1 MSKKNL
7 IVNEFRKLDVDIYDP
22 ENYEE
27 DEVQVVDETGLNE
40 SEVLSLL
47 NR

>member
-7 IVNEFRKLDVDIYDP
+7 LVNEFRKLDVDIYDP

-27 DEVQVVDETGLNE
+27 DEVQVVDETAVNE